1 MAIKLVAIDIDG
13 TLITDQLTITPA
25 TKAAIQ
31 SATKQ
36 GVKVVL
42 CTGRPMTGVS
52 SYLDQLEIS
61 GLQDEYVISFNG
73 GLVQNTAGD
82 PLAEFVIQFD
92 DMIDLGSFALKQGLH
107 MVVETSHH
115 IHSINRQIS
124 PFSTNESNLVS
135 LPLQYSSLD
144 ALADCRQGLTISKLM
159 FTDDA
164 HLIDQAINDL
174 PEELANR
181 FNIVRSEP
189 YYLEFVNPKASKGSA
204 LKLLGEE
211 LGIQADEMMA
221 LGNAQNDESMLEFAG
236 LGVAMENSIPSTL
249 AIADAVTASNND
261 DGVAKAIEKY
271 VLQALC
277 Q

>member
-31 SATKQ
+31 AATKQ

-52 SYLDQLEIS
+52 SYLDQLELS

-73 GLVQNTAGD
+73 GLAQNTAGD
-82 PLAEFVIQFD
+82 PLAEFVIPFD

-144 ALADCRQGLTISKLM
+144 ALADCRQDLTISKLM

-174 PEELANR
+174 PEELDNR

-211 LGIQADEMMA
+211 LGIQADKMMA

-271 VLQALC
+271 VLQ
-277 Q
+277 

>member
-25 TKAAIQ
+25 TKEAIQ
-31 SATKQ
+31 QATKQ

-52 SYLDQLEIS
+52 SYLDQLELN
-61 GLQDEYVISFNG
+61 GLSDEYVISFNG
-73 GLVQNTAGD
+73 GLAQNTAGD
-82 PLAEFVIQFD
+82 QLAKFVIPFD
-92 DMIDLGSFALKQGLH
+92 DMIDLGSFALKHALH

-144 ALADCRQGLTISKLM
+144 ALADCRQDLTIS
-159 FTDDA
+159 
-164 HLIDQAINDL
+164 
-174 PEELANR
+174 
-181 FNIVRSEP
+181 
-189 YYLEFVNPKASKGSA
+189 
-204 LKLLGEE
+204 EE

-221 LGNAQNDESMLEFAG
+221 LGNAQNDESMIEFAG

-249 AIADAVTASNND
+249 AIADAVTASNNH

-271 VLQALC
+271 VL
-277 Q
+277 